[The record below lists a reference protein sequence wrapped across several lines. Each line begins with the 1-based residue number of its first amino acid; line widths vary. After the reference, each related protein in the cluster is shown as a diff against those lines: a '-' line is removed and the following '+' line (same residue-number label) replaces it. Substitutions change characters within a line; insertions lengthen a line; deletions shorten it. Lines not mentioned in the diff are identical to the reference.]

1 MRKKIDPVVDE
12 AIETL
17 NMKDG
22 PSRRRLL
29 EGAGLFS
36 ATAAASALI
45 AACSSSSSSS
55 AAPSG
60 SAAAVAGNFPTTPK
74 WKFTF
79 VNHVTDNAFFT
90 PTQYGMADCAALL
103 GLPTPAWTGA
113 LSTQPTNS
121 TMLSALQ
128 AAITAGSPGI
138 ATTVVSATAFVAP
151 INSALQ
157 AGIPVVTYNANGA
170 SEPASIHVQWRGPGT
185 DPKLSLYV
193 LAIGI
198 SDYKDKN
205 VRLKFA
211 AKDAADFVALAKKQ
225 EGGLYE
231 KVIPY
236 SPRGSLQDADA
247 TREAILDGL
256 DWISRTVGDTNDVA
270 MIFLAG
276 HGITTPDLHY
286 RFLPY
291 DYDANRIPRTTITDS
306 EFEDYLTKIGGKKI
320 FFFDTC
326 YSGNVLKG
334 RAPSTAPDVDR
345 FANQLRAA
353 ENGIVVFTSST
364 GNELSQELEQYK
376 NGAFTLA
383 VVEGMRGAAARP
395 QTPVIMISDL
405 QGYVSRRVRDLTK
418 GNQKPMVAM
427 PKTVEDYPISIRLQ

>member
-90 PTQYGMADCAALL
+90 PTQYGFADAAALL

-151 INSALQ
+151 INSALS

-170 SEPASIHVQWRGPGT
+170 SDNPTNG
-185 DPKLSLYV
+185 
-193 LAIGI
+193 LAYIG
-198 SDYKDKN
+198 
-205 VRLKFA
+205 
-211 AKDAADFVALAKKQ
+211 
-225 EGGLYE
+225 
-231 KVIPY
+231 
-236 SPRGSLQDADA
+236 
-247 TREAILDGL
+247 
-256 DWISRTVGDTNDVA
+256 
-270 MIFLAG
+270 
-276 HGITTPDLHY
+276 
-286 RFLPY
+286 
-291 DYDANRIPRTTITDS
+291 
-306 EFEDYLTKIGGKKI
+306 
-320 FFFDTC
+320 
-326 YSGNVLKG
+326 
-334 RAPSTAPDVDR
+334 
-345 FANQLRAA
+345 
-353 ENGIVVFTSST
+353 
-364 GNELSQELEQYK
+364 QELLISGQEVGK
-376 NGAFTLA
+376 RLA
-383 VVEGMRGAAARP
+383 SLM
-395 QTPVIMISDL
+395 
-405 QGYVSRRVRDLTK
+405 K
-418 GNQKPMVAM
+418 
-427 PKTVEDYPISIRLQ
+427 